1 MITRLHGTILDCSEN
16 ALTLMVQGVGYGLQ
30 VPQAQKFSVGQ
41 EIDLHTSLQWNQ
53 ESGPSIFGFAT
64 ILERDLF
71 QVIIS
76 CSGIGPKI
84 GLALLAHMT
93 PSQFIDVVQRGDEDA
108 LSAINGIGPKKAE
121 QLLMHLKHKVAKMID
136 KGLEIPD
143 SPAFSSRQNI
153 AQVLKSL
160 NYSKPEI
167 TAALNHINENY
178 AEPAI
183 PFDQLMRHALGYL
196 AKRL

>member
-1 MITRLHGTILDCSEN
+1 
-16 ALTLMVQGVGYGLQ
+16 
-30 VPQAQKFSVGQ
+30 VPQAQKFAVGQ
-41 EIDLHTSLQWNQ
+41 EVSLHTSLQWNQ
-53 ESGPSIFGFAT
+53 ENGPSLFGFAT
-64 ILERDLF
+64 VLERDLF

-84 GLALLAHMT
+84 GLALLAHMA
-93 PSQFIDVVQRGDEDA
+93 PAQFIDVVQRGDEDA

-121 QLLMHLKHKVAKMID
+121 HLLMHLKHKVAKMID
-136 KGLEIPD
+136 KGLEMPE
-143 SPAFSSRQNI
+143 SPAFSSRQDI

-167 TAALNHINENY
+167 TAALNYLNENY
-178 AEPAI
+178 GEPAL